1 MKKLAILM
9 CCAVFLQILLG
20 CGAAKD
26 DYKEPVNFYYEKTN
40 VSYNSSSGVIEK
52 ETREGSVFQGNLTA
66 FLHAYLR
73 GPESDILQSII
84 PSDVYLVSCEIIGN
98 TAYITLSSQFA
109 NCCCENRLGIADLKY
124 TVATENCADRT
135 AAYQNT
141 RDIIDSQTRGTQ
153 AILDKLCQLE
163 LDAKNDK
170 INDLERQLTMANLN
184 ASQTAQNAFIAQ
196 GFANEVDQL
205 YDRLSNCPVPSM
217 PVYGRTPIF
226 TCPSQ
231 NNGCGCGC
239 NGGF

>member
-40 VSYNSSSGVIEK
+40 VSYDSSSGVIEK

-84 PSDVYLVSCEIIGN
+84 PSDVYLVSCEIIDN

-109 NCCCENRLGIADLKY
+109 KLSGVRL
-124 TVATENCADRT
+124 TT
-135 AAYQNT
+135 ACSA
-141 RDIIDSQTRGTQ
+141 
-153 AILDKLCQLE
+153 LL
-163 LDAKNDK
+163 
-170 INDLERQLTMANLN
+170 LTMHDYVGIDTLSIRAKDVQIDDKNSIILKMEDVILIDAAENL
-184 ASQTAQNAFIAQ
+184 Q
-196 GFANEVDQL
+196 
-205 YDRLSNCPVPSM
+205 
-217 PVYGRTPIF
+217 
-226 TCPSQ
+226 
-231 NNGCGCGC
+231 
-239 NGGF
+239 